1 MNIQGMSQGGQ
12 VNCNVSEVKG
22 DNNPVIAQTQ
32 TQIQTQ
38 VEQETNGFTELTKN
52 SVENLTKKLDNVV
65 SDYGVHAEY
74 EMHDKLKDVMIRIID
89 DKTGDVIS
97 ELPPKKIL
105 DMIAKFCEMAG
116 IIVDKKA

>member
-1 MNIQGMSQGGQ
+1 MNIQGMGQGGQ
-12 VNCNVSEVKG
+12 VNYNISEVK
-22 DNNPVIAQTQ
+22 DDSNPVKVQTQ
-32 TQIQTQ
+32 TQGDQDTK
-38 VEQETNGFTELTKN
+38 GSSELSKN

-74 EMHDKLKDVMIRIID
+74 EVHDVLKDVMIKIID
-89 DKTGDVIS
+89 DKTGQVIS
-97 ELPPKKIL
+97 EIPPKKIL